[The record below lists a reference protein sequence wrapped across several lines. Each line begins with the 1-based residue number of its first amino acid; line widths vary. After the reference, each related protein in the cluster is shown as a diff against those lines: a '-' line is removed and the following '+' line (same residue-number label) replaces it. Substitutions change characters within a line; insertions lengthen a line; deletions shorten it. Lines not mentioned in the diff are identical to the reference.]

1 MDGKETGVRYWQCD
15 IKDLV
20 QQYQLKFPNGVKR
33 SYIYAHIPKN
43 FRSNSMLAGL
53 CNLCD
58 DFGHSNFDLL
68 LSLLDDLKNQGV
80 LDTSHPQLV
89 KDSRDYQKF
98 LKMKFGK
105 QVHYDSSSLH
115 TCSML
120 WFYFISGLNFMIVL
134 FMNDNKFETEENQF

>member
-1 MDGKETGVRYWQCD
+1 
-15 IKDLV
+15 
-20 QQYQLKFPNGVKR
+20 
-33 SYIYAHIPKN
+33 
-43 FRSNSMLAGL
+43 MLAGL

-68 LSLLDDLKNQGV
+68 LSLLDDLKNEGV

-105 QVHYDSSSLH
+105 QVHYDSLSLH
-115 TCSML
+115 SML
-120 WFYFISGLNFMIVL
+120 WFHFIRGLNFMIVC
-134 FMNDNKFETEENQF
+134 FVYE